1 MTDNAKALADHI
13 RSDLTYITGLADH
26 MEAGGNVSEK
36 NIGDLIA
43 MVRWNAEHHL
53 ECRDTIETQARAI
66 ERLRE
71 ALEDIK
77 KAAFYYTLPKPALD
91 IIHKRACAAL
101 AGENND

>member
-1 MTDNAKALADHI
+1 MTSELRPASDVWSAACGAYEDAAAVLADLPMRDI
-13 RSDLTYITGLADH
+13 VVAGDEAAAAVIEADREAVRAPLLA
-26 MEAGGNVSEK
+26 E
-36 NIGDLIA
+36 
-43 MVRWNAEHHL
+43 
-53 ECRDTIETQARAI
+53 I